1 MSRTLEQLWVSLR
14 DSDRC
19 RYFVKRGWASVFFR
33 SDTYQTIDTARRH
46 WLTYHASR
54 RHPTMFQDL
63 QTFCLLIGHVKSGGT
78 MIGSLL
84 DAHPDI
90 VFADEADVLRFVS
103 ADFTRDQIC
112 HLLVKASRREAMKG
126 RVTARRLDAY
136 SFLVPNQWQGRYRK
150 LRVIGD
156 SRAGPTTR
164 QLVENPQLLGRLQKM
179 MSGVRVRPIH
189 VIRNPFDPIS
199 AMMVRGKRTFDN
211 AIDHYFHRCNT
222 LAEIRDRLGDANLL
236 TMRYEE
242 LICQPAMHLRRLCRF
257 LGTDADDDYVQACC
271 KILHRVPDQCRHRV
285 PWNSRWMDT
294 VQRQINEI
302 DFLAGYS
309 FEN

>member
-1 MSRTLEQLWVSLR
+1 M
-14 DSDRC
+14 
-19 RYFVKRGWASVFFR
+19 FFR
-33 SDTYQTIDTARRH
+33 SNTYRTIDTARRY

-54 RHPTMFQDL
+54 RDPALLNDL
-63 QTFCLLIGHVKSGGT
+63 QTFCVLLGHVKSGGT
-78 MIGSLL
+78 LIGSLL

-90 VFADEADVLRFVS
+90 IFADEADVLRFVS

-112 HLLVKASRREAMKG
+112 HLLLKASRREVMKG

-136 SFLVPNQWQGRYRK
+136 SLLVPNQWQGKYRQ

-164 QLVENPQLLGRLQKM
+164 RLAENPQLLDRLQQM
-179 MSGVRVRPIH
+179 MNEVRVRPIH

-199 AMMVRGKRTFDN
+199 AMMVRGKRTFKN
-211 AIDHYFHRCNT
+211 AIDHYFHRCKT
-222 LAEIRDRLGDANLL
+222 LAELRDGLGDANLL

-242 LICQPAMHLRRLCRF
+242 LVRQPVTNLRRLCRF
-257 LGTDADDDYVQACC
+257 LGVDADDAYLQACC
-271 KILHRVPDQCRHRV
+271 KILHPVPDQYRHLV
-285 PWNSRWMDT
+285 PWDSRWIDV
-294 VQRQINEI
+294 VQRQTNQF

>member
-1 MSRTLEQLWVSLR
+1 MTRTFEQLWVSFR
-14 DSDRC
+14 DSDQC
-19 RYFVKRGWASVFFR
+19 RHFAKRGWASVFFR
-33 SDTYQTIDTARRH
+33 SNTYRTIDIARRY

-54 RHPTMFQDL
+54 RDPKLFQDL
-63 QTFCLLIGHVKSGGT
+63 QTFCVLIGHVKSGGT
-78 MIGSLL
+78 LIGSLL

-90 VFADEADVLRFVS
+90 IFADEADVLRFVS
-103 ADFTRDQIC
+103 AAFTRDQIC
-112 HLLVKASRREAMKG
+112 HLLLKASRREAMKG

-136 SFLVPNQWQGRYRK
+136 SFLVPNQWQGKYRQ

-164 QLVENPQLLGRLQKM
+164 RLADDPQLLDRLQEM
-179 MSGVRVRPIH
+179 MNGVQVRPIH

-199 AMMVRGKRTFDN
+199 AMMVRGKRTFNN
-211 AIDHYFHRCNT
+211 AIDHYFHRCKT
-222 LAEIRDRLGDANLL
+222 LAEIRDRLGDAVL

-242 LICQPAMHLRRLCRF
+242 LVRQPVTHLGRLCRF
-257 LGTDADDDYVQACC
+257 LGTDADGAYLQACC
-271 KILHRVPDQCRHRV
+271 KILHPAPEQRRHLV
-285 PWNSRWMDT
+285 PWESRWVD
-294 VQRQINEI
+294 VVHRQINQF